1 MSSYEGILSLSP
13 NTGRYSIGEGENGL
27 DITSG
32 TVCEIFFGPRGE
44 WIKGSVEH
52 AQGIYAE
59 EGNREG
65 HGGYYFIG
73 PGGIVGLC
81 VGMRMRIKR

>member
-32 TVCEIFFGPRGE
+32 TMCEIFFGPRGE

-52 AQGIYAE
+52 AQGI
-59 EGNREG
+59 
-65 HGGYYFIG
+65 
-73 PGGIVGLC
+73 
-81 VGMRMRIKR
+81 